1 MNATKTR
8 MRLAGVLFA
17 VLSLAMMLVLAG
29 CSQPQ
34 QPEKESLSAAND
46 AMANGDETEPFYAL
60 LVGNDSREG
69 TVEADKAE
77 YADGKGRSDTCML
90 VYVDPVDYHVALITV
105 PRDTACFGSD
115 GGKMKFNDKYY
126 LNGIDGAVSAVEELT
141 GVKVKYSFDIGFVN
155 FEEFINEIDGVTA
168 NVPINMW
175 LQDIVSGEQINLSA
189 GEQHLEGAEALVL
202 ARVRKLYGDNLDA
215 CRQIQDRAIVQSL
228 IERVANDPSQA
239 DACIAALYLFA
250 DTDMP
255 KENLTNLVNNFCD
268 NADKLTIVSGTG
280 PYAGGIDGDT
290 NLWLAYRDE
299 DTWHRVIEVVEAGGD
314 PTTVVPLPAVY
325 AK

>member
-1 MNATKTR
+1 METANAMKR
-8 MRLAGVLFA
+8 VAGILFA
-17 VLSLAMMLVLAG
+17 VLGLAALLMLAG

-34 QPEKESLSAAND
+34 QEEKESLSAAND
-46 AMANGDETEPFYAL
+46 TLVDGLETEPFYVL

-69 TVEADKAE
+69 TVEIGKAE
-77 YADGKGRSDTCML
+77 YADGKGRSDTTML
-90 VYVDPVDYHVALITV
+90 AYVDPADYRVALITV
-105 PRDTACFGSD
+105 PRDTLCYRD
-115 GGKMKFNDKYY
+115 GDVKMKFNDCYY
-126 LNGIDGAVSAVEELT
+126 LNGIDGAVSAVEDLA
-141 GVKVKYSFDIGFVN
+141 GIDIKYSFDIGFVN

-215 CRQIQDRAIVQSL
+215 CRQIQDRAIVQSI

-255 KENLTNLVNNFCD
+255 KENLTDLVDRFCE

-280 PYAGGIDGDT
+280 PYVGGTDGET
-290 NLWLAYRDE
+290 GLWLTYRDE
-299 DTWHRVIEVVEAGGD
+299 DAWHRLIEVVEAGGD

>member
-1 MNATKTR
+1 MNATKTIT
-8 MRLAGVLFA
+8 RLAGVIFA
-17 VLSLAMMLVLAG
+17 VLGLAMLLMLVG

-34 QPEKESLSAAND
+34 QPEKESLSAND
-46 AMANGDETEPFYAL
+46 TLATGAETEPFYVL

-69 TVEADKAE
+69 TVEIDKPE

-90 VYVDPVDYHVALITV
+90 AYVDPRTYHVALITV
-105 PRDTACFGSD
+105 PRDTTCFTAD
-115 GGKMKFNDKYY
+115 GGKMKFNDNYY

-155 FEEFINEIDGVTA
+155 FEEFINEIDGITA
-168 NVPINMW
+168 NVPIDMW
-175 LQDIVSGEQINLSA
+175 LQDIVSGEQITLPA

-202 ARVRKLYGDNLDA
+202 ARVRKLYADNLDV
-215 CRQIQDRAIVQSL
+215 CRQIQDRAIVQGL

-255 KENLTNLVNNFCD
+255 KENLTDLVDSFCA
-268 NADKLTIVSGTG
+268 NAEKLTIVSGTG
-280 PYAGGIDGDT
+280 PYSGGTDGAT
-290 NLWLAYRDE
+290 GLWLTDRDE
-299 DTWHRVIEVVEAGGD
+299 NTWHRVIEVVEAGGD
-314 PTTVVPLPAVY
+314 PTTVVPLPPVI

>member
-1 MNATKTR
+1 MNATKT
-8 MRLAGVLFA
+8 MTRLAGVLFA
-17 VLSLAMMLVLAG
+17 VLGLAIMLVLAG

-34 QPEKESLSAAND
+34 QPQKESLSAAND
-46 AMANGDETEPFYAL
+46 TMASAGETEPFYVL

-69 TVEADKAE
+69 TIEIDKAE

-90 VYVDPVDYHVALITV
+90 VYVDPVDYRVALITV
-105 PRDTACFGSD
+105 PRDTTCFGDD

-126 LNGIDGAVSAVEELT
+126 VDGMDGAVAAVEELT
-141 GVKVKYSFDIGFVN
+141 GVKVKYSFDIGFVD
-155 FEEFINEIDGVTA
+155 FEEFINEIDGITA
-168 NVPINMW
+168 NVPIDMW
-175 LQDIVSGEQINLSA
+175 LQDIVSGEQVTLSA

-215 CRQIQDRAIVQSL
+215 CRQIQDRAIVQGL

-255 KENLTNLVNNFCD
+255 KENLTNLVDSFCE
-268 NADKLTIVSGTG
+268 NADKLSIVSGTG
-280 PYAGGIDGDT
+280 PYAGGIDGDV

-299 DTWHRVIEVVEAGGD
+299 DTWHRIIDVVEDGGD
-314 PTTVVPLPAVY
+314 PTTVVPLPSVY

>member
-1 MNATKTR
+1 MNATKT
-8 MRLAGVLFA
+8 MTRLAGVLFA
-17 VLSLAMMLVLAG
+17 VLGLALMLVLAG

-34 QPEKESLSAAND
+34 QPQKESLSAAND
-46 AMANGDETEPFYAL
+46 TMASAAETEPFYVL

-69 TVEADKAE
+69 TIEIDKAE

-105 PRDTACFGSD
+105 PRDTTCFGDD

-126 LNGIDGAVSAVEELT
+126 VDGMDGAVTAVEELT
-141 GVKVKYSFDIGFVN
+141 GVKVKYTFDIGFVD
-155 FEEFINEIDGVTA
+155 FEEFINEIDGITA
-168 NVPINMW
+168 NVPIDMW
-175 LQDIVSGEQINLSA
+175 LQDIVSGEQVTLSA

-215 CRQIQDRAIVQSL
+215 CRQIQDRAIVQGL

-255 KENLTNLVNNFCD
+255 KENLTNLVDSFCE

-280 PYAGGIDGDT
+280 PYAGGIDGDV

-299 DTWHRVIEVVEAGGD
+299 DAWHSIIDVVEDGGD
-314 PTTVVPLPAVY
+314 PTTVVPLPSVY